1 MTIYTLPC
9 SLLFSWHVL
18 IEDLSTKSE
27 EGRGECIDS
36 SSFRGHVCK
45 SCMGP
50 WRAAWLQSC
59 LCADQRRED
68 ILSLVSRDSLAKRG
82 KDWTVESRVTWTQ
95 NSPKKFL
102 CCGGQEIVPPNV
114 QVNEWPSI
122 WTLQRKDRC
131 TFLLNRNRVKPIL
144 KLFKISWEIFQR
156 PWSVSREKRCKN
168 FQLYRCGCMPREK
181 LSSILM

>member
-1 MTIYTLPC
+1 MIHPV
-9 SLLFSWHVL
+9 SGAMFV
-18 IEDLSTKSE
+18 
-27 EGRGECIDS
+27 
-36 SSFRGHVCK
+36 
-45 SCMGP
+45 
-50 WRAAWLQSC
+50 RAAWDLGEQHGCSPVC
-59 LCADQRRED
+59 VLTKGRLTRRED

-144 KLFKISWEIFQR
+144 KLFKIS
-156 PWSVSREKRCKN
+156 
-168 FQLYRCGCMPREK
+168 
-181 LSSILM
+181 